1 VESVTVHTTGGDTS
15 ELSVGSIKA
24 KAALLPLLSKRVEIS
39 SVQIHSPRLTLVK
52 DASGVSVQGL
62 NPKQSS
68 QRPPEQS
75 FNYPQSSRQS
85 ESFSVTVG
93 AIEVHDGALRF
104 EDRITKQ
111 SYSVDSINLRSS
123 IALQQDN
130 LLLSDGSLELRAL
143 KKHRLELAYSE
154 ISFNRSDGGVKI
166 NTCTL
171 KTVGGDLVVS
181 GALSTTQAAGSI
193 QLNSTSLNIKS
204 LLPLVTNLVPTLPPQ
219 DASGILT
226 VKMDIGLQ
234 GPNVQKLSGII
245 GLKGVAYT
253 APSAPK
259 ITGVSGTVAVNGAP
273 SDLTLTTSA
282 LGLSVDNSPL
292 QLSLSSRLTP
302 QAVSLTSCK
311 VLGFGG
317 ELTLPSTL
325 SLGQQTTLKT
335 TPVARNLS
343 MSQILRLAAPSLAE
357 AIQGTVRS
365 FDGQITEMA
374 LTHPAQTVAGNG
386 TLVIKDGVL
395 KGFNLANQVMSNVEG
410 LPFISGN
417 LRKRIPPE
425 FEKYFVSPDTIIRDL
440 NATFTISAGVVQLSE
455 LRVLADVFSLTSQG
469 SVGLDG
475 QLNLRAT
482 ISFDPELSNSITNR
496 VLEMKPLLNKDG
508 RLSIPLLVKGK
519 PPAVAVVPD
528 VTDLAQRAAVGTI
541 RETLG
546 GALRGGSGAAK
557 GIGKGLGKVLGF

>member
-1 VESVTVHTTGGDTS
+1 
-15 ELSVGSIKA
+15 
-24 KAALLPLLSKRVEIS
+24 
-39 SVQIHSPRLTLVK
+39 
-52 DASGVSVQGL
+52 
-62 NPKQSS
+62 
-68 QRPPEQS
+68 
-75 FNYPQSSRQS
+75 
-85 ESFSVTVG
+85 
-93 AIEVHDGALRF
+93 
-104 EDRITKQ
+104 
-111 SYSVDSINLRSS
+111 
-123 IALQQDN
+123 
-130 LLLSDGSLELRAL
+130 
-143 KKHRLELAYSE
+143 
-154 ISFNRSDGGVKI
+154 
-166 NTCTL
+166 
-171 KTVGGDLVVS
+171 
-181 GALSTTQAAGSI
+181 
-193 QLNSTSLNIKS
+193 
-204 LLPLVTNLVPTLPPQ
+204 
-219 DASGILT
+219 
-226 VKMDIGLQ
+226 
-234 GPNVQKLSGII
+234 
-245 GLKGVAYT
+245 
-253 APSAPK
+253 
-259 ITGVSGTVAVNGAP
+259 
-273 SDLTLTTSA
+273 
-282 LGLSVDNSPL
+282 
-292 QLSLSSRLTP
+292 
-302 QAVSLTSCK
+302 
-311 VLGFGG
+311 
-317 ELTLPSTL
+317 
-325 SLGQQTTLKT
+325 
-335 TPVARNLS
+335 
-343 MSQILRLAAPSLAE
+343 
-357 AIQGTVRS
+357 
-365 FDGQITEMA
+365 
-374 LTHPAQTVAGNG
+374 VAGNG